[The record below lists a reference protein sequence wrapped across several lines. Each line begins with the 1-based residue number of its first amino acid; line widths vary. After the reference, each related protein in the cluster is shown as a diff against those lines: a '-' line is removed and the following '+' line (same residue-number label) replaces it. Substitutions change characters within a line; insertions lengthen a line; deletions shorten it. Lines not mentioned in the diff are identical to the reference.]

1 MTNPRDILKELWDSA
16 YIPENGVIPA
26 FCSYIQREDDGCFYI
41 IEGGNSYDITKTKYS
56 VGEYR
61 LLDHPDSDVSSDI
74 AKILNESLHGKLS
87 HVEIKQLAEKIVDE
101 L

>member
-1 MTNPRDILKELWDSA
+1 MTNPRDILEELWDSS
-16 YIPENGVIPA
+16 YIPESGVIPA
-26 FCSYIQREDDGCFYI
+26 FCSYIQREGDGCFYI
-41 IEGGNSYDITKTKYS
+41 IEGGNSYDIANAKYKI
-56 VGEYR
+56 GEYR
-61 LLDHPDSDVSSDI
+61 LLDHPDTDVSSDI